1 VKAQKQTTPILY
13 YHKPKQA
20 KSLGLQKQ
28 GTRQS
33 NKQHNQNILLLSY
46 LKPKQQKAN
55 KAIPTNLQKHQRR
68 VNTYRLF
75 FPLTTPEKR
84 NITKEL
90 L

>member
-1 VKAQKQTTPILY
+1 LDYKNKLPDNQINNTTKIY
-13 YHKPKQA
+13 YY
-20 KSLGLQKQ
+20 
-28 GTRQS
+28 
-33 NKQHNQNILLLSY
+33 Y